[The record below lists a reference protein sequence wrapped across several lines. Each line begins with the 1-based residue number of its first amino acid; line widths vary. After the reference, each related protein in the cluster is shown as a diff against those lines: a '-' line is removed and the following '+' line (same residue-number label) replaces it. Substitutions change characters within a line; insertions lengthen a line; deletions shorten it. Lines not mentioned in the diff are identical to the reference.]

1 MKKMKK
7 ILVLTIVCSMLTSLG
22 GCSKRETKSLA
33 ASLESQCVSQESQ
46 DNSYLRDRET
56 KTKKIAEE
64 DQAARDAEAR
74 RQAQEEAEKRNQAQR
89 QAQEAEKRNQAQ
101 RHAQAEAEKRNQAQR
116 HAQQKKADVSSENK
130 NKSATVYI
138 APTGKR
144 WHRLAPCAGKNATAT
159 TIAKA
164 ESLNLTPCKKCA
176 K

>member
-1 MKKMKK
+1 MKKFL
-7 ILVLTIVCSMLTSLG
+7 ILTIVCSMLTSLG

-33 ASLESQCVSQESQ
+33 ASLESQCVSSESQ
-46 DNSYLRDRET
+46 NNSYLRDRET
-56 KTKKIAEE
+56 KTEKFAESEQIARE
-64 DQAARDAEAR
+64 AEAR

-89 QAQEAEKRNQAQ
+89 HAQQGAEKRT
-101 RHAQAEAEKRNQAQR
+101 QAQR
-116 HAQQKKADVSSENK
+116 HAQQKKAEVSNENK

-138 APTGKR
+138 SPTGKR
-144 WHRLAPCAGKNATAT
+144 WHRLAPCAGKNATET

>member
-1 MKKMKK
+1 MQLMKKVL
-7 ILVLTIVCSMLTSLG
+7 ILTIVCSMLTSLG

-89 QAQEAEKRNQAQ
+89 
-101 RHAQAEAEKRNQAQR
+101 

>member
-1 MKKMKK
+1 
-7 ILVLTIVCSMLTSLG
+7 MLTSLG

-64 DQAARDAEAR
+64 DQAARDAEER